1 MEKDTKNNNTEE
13 KVEVNEMEQQLMAK
27 GNGVK
32 TAIKIIAIILLLF
45 LIGYVVGTIVKKAT
59 NKTEN
64 PIATIEVKNFGKI
77 VVELYPEYAPNTVTN
92 FIKLANNGFYDGLT
106 FHRTIPNFMIQGG
119 DPKGDGTGNAS
130 SSDLQNKKEEKT
142 EENNNTTENNTTENT
157 TTADTSITNE
167 GYVIPGEFILNGYT
181 NNTLKH
187 KRGVISMARSDYST
201 MGSSTLVKK
210 GYDSASCQ
218 FFITTATSSNLDGAY
233 AAFGEVKEGMDVV
246 DAIVNVEV
254 ETREA
259 NPEDEKLTA
268 DRPVNPPV
276 IKSIRVDTKGV
287 DYGMP
292 ETLEPFDYNSYMMQQ
307 YYSNM
312 NQQ

>member
-1 MEKDTKNNNTEE
+1 MEKDTKKTTTEE
-13 KVEVNEMEQQLMAK
+13 KKETREEMEQQLTTK
-27 GNGVK
+27 GSKVS
-32 TAIKIIAIILLLF
+32 TAIKIIAILLVVF
-45 LIGYVVGTIVKKAT
+45 LIGYVVGTIVKKVTYKA
-59 NKTEN
+59 EN
-64 PIATIEVKNFGKI
+64 PIATIEVEEFGTI

-106 FHRTIPNFMIQGG
+106 FHRTIPDFMIQGG
-119 DPKGDGTGNAS
+119 DPKGDGTGDAGL
-130 SSDLQNKKEEKT
+130 SDLQNKKEVKSE
-142 EENNNTTENNTTENT
+142 ENT
-157 TTADTSITNE
+157 TSSSTTKTD

-181 NNTLKH
+181 KNTLKH

-218 FFITTATSSNLDGAY
+218 FFITTKTSTNLDGAY
-233 AAFGEVKEGMDVV
+233 ASFGEVIEGMDVV
-246 DAIVNVEV
+246 DKIVNVEV
-254 ETREA
+254 ETRET
-259 NPEDEKLTA
+259 NPEDENLTA

-307 YYSNM
+307 YYGS
-312 NQQ
+312 QALS